1 MCYTYWESIKNYQ
14 KGAEMKKIAFI
25 GAGNMASAIC
35 GGILRSKI
43 ALPNDIILFDKN
55 VEQFSR
61 FDNGCL
67 KEENIENAIKVS
79 DVVFFSVKPQNM
91 KEILAQIS
99 DLDIKNKLFISICA
113 GVSIKSIEDALGNVK
128 VVRTMPNTP
137 LLIGQGVTA
146 LCRNDK
152 VSDEEFEFA
161 TSLFASS
168 GYTTEL
174 KEDEINRITAITSSS
189 PAYVYLFAKAMLV
202 GAQNMGI
209 DGENTLEMICKTII
223 GSANMIL
230 SDSRSV
236 DELIRMVKS
245 PNGTTERALNVF
257 EEKGFIDIVSEAMK
271 ACADRADELSKLN

>member
-1 MCYTYWESIKNYQ
+1 
-14 KGAEMKKIAFI
+14 MKKIAFI

-35 GGILRSKI
+35 GGILKSKI
-43 ALPNDIILFDKN
+43 AQASDIILFDKN
-55 VEQFSR
+55 TDQFSK
-61 FDNGCL
+61 FDPDCI
-67 KEENIENAIKVS
+67 KETSIENAINS
-79 DVVFFSVKPQNM
+79 ADVVFFSVKPQNM
-91 KEILAQIS
+91 KEILTQIS
-99 DLDIKNKLFISICA
+99 VLDTNDKLFISICA
-113 GVSIKSIEDALGNVK
+113 GVSIASIEDALGKVK

-146 LCRNDK
+146 LCRNGE
-152 VSDEEFEFA
+152 VSDDEFAFA

-202 GAQNMGI
+202 GAQKMGI
-209 DGENTLEMICKTII
+209 DADNTLEMICKTII
-223 GSANMIL
+223 GAANMIL

-236 DELIRMVKS
+236 DELIKMVKS

>member
-1 MCYTYWESIKNYQ
+1 MNRKLGRLLEP
-14 KGAEMKKIAFI
+14 GLEVFFAVMLVFAF
-25 GAGNMASAIC
+25 AAPASAYTDYGMKVPVAI
-35 GGILRSKI
+35 GK
-43 ALPNDIILFDKN
+43 
-55 VEQFSR
+55 
-61 FDNGCL
+61 DN
-67 KEENIENAIKVS
+67 IT
-79 DVVFFSVKPQNM
+79 M
-91 KEILAQIS
+91 
-99 DLDIKNKLFISICA
+99 
-113 GVSIKSIEDALGNVK
+113 LG
-128 VVRTMPNTP
+128 
-137 LLIGQGVTA
+137 
-146 LCRNDK
+146 
-152 VSDEEFEFA
+152 
-161 TSLFASS
+161 
-168 GYTTEL
+168 EL

-209 DGENTLEMICKTII
+209 NAENTLEMICKTII